1 MGNSKALLKF
11 YSLQHAELF
20 HTVYP
25 PGLTQLSEGSRLAAQ
40 QEEHEKPPEGILIP
54 SSVLCH
60 KGASLAPSNLLL
72 MVGVGVGSAAL
83 PDGAAQLALLMV
95 EAHRLLQALIVCKA
109 DRDW

>member
-1 MGNSKALLKF
+1 M
-11 YSLQHAELF
+11 
-20 HTVYP
+20 
-25 PGLTQLSEGSRLAAQ
+25 
-40 QEEHEKPPEGILIP
+40 
-54 SSVLCH
+54 
-60 KGASLAPSNLLL
+60 APSNLLL